1 MIYVEFISREPAIP
15 REIFRY
21 IGDQSV
27 SWVQAERDQFLGQ
40 LGRTMRIGPH
50 PAYLTIFR
58 VSGLAR
64 LEEWEDYFRSN
75 DYHSNLRSFAMQR
88 SLQMVRDGCYDE
100 LVATEPVGDGLYVLE
115 FFSADDAVSNSDIAN
130 DFTRRGET
138 QTEARLVMLLRRIG
152 LLGPNPGGIAGWRLD
167 GARDLETFV
176 RAPARMEN
184 ARRREA
190 GLYRK
195 FGTEIP

>member
-21 IGDQSV
+21 IGDQSA
-27 SWVQAERDQFLGQ
+27 SWIQAERDQFLGQ

-58 VSGLAR
+58 VTGLER

-100 LVATEPVGDGLYVLE
+100 LVATEPVGDGLYILE

-130 DFTRRGET
+130 AFTRRGEV
-138 QTEARLVMLLRRIG
+138 QTEARLGMLLRRIG
-152 LLGPNPGGIAGWRLD
+152 LLGPDPGGIAGWRLD
-167 GARDLETFV
+167 GARDLEAFV

-184 ARRREA
+184 VRRREA
-190 GLYRK
+190 GLYRR